1 MASLQYLWENRRRF
15 KNYDT
20 PCLKAWAKR
29 ILTLPEVVDR
39 NLKRR
44 RLVCQGAQI
53 SLTAEIGEA
62 SFAGNPAN
70 LFLGMES
77 FIGKAEIALHDKVII
92 GDNVCI
98 NDGVKLLT
106 GSHDTQS
113 PLWSLV
119 KKPIKIN
126 SHAWIAVNA
135 IILPGVEIGEGAI
148 VGAGAVVH
156 KDVEKYTIV
165 TGNPARAISKQR
177 TMNLKYNPCQ
187 SLASYEAWING

>member
-1 MASLQYLWENRRRF
+1 MASLQYLWENRRKF
-15 KNYDT
+15 KTYDT
-20 PCLKAWAKR
+20 PCIKAWAKR
-29 ILTLPEVVDR
+29 ILTLPEVMGR

-44 RLVCQGAQI
+44 SLVRRGAQI
-53 SLTAEIGEA
+53 SPTAEIGEA
-62 SFAGNPAN
+62 SFIGNPAN
-70 LFLGMES
+70 LFVGMES
-77 FIGKAEIALHDKVII
+77 FIGKAEIALHDKVMIC
-92 GDNVCI
+92 DNVCI

-119 KKPIKIN
+119 KKPIKVD

-135 IILPGVEIGEGAI
+135 IILPGVRIGEGAI

-156 KDVEKYTIV
+156 KDVEKFTIV
-165 TGNPARAISKQR
+165 TGNPARSLSKQR
-177 TMNLKYNPCQ
+177 TRNLRYNPCQ